1 MRDYK
6 KTSIWFKAK
15 EVTLLCSLFFL
26 LSFTKHCLAQTT
38 ECDHILITELDS
50 LSNELLIHAQKNI
63 IVSQDGG
70 KTGFTVYGAYMH
82 NTVAL
87 TIHSVGAGACVN
99 EGDKLVL
106 VFADSAKLELANMA
120 KFNCQAESSIYF
132 NSALNNADQLQILAE
147 KQIARITVWT
157 KKKNLTRN
165 VSDQTSTEI
174 RELFS
179 CLNAT
184 FARKTKLVGG
194 TIFTVV
200 EAQPEYIGGY
210 EAMMNFI
217 KQNLRIPKG
226 WKRKDAVG
234 TVQVQFVIAKDGA
247 VTEVKT
253 AKSLHPDLDQEA
265 ERVVKMMPSWRPG
278 MQNGKPVSV
287 KFVLP
292 VKFN

>member
-1 MRDYK
+1 MRQR
-6 KTSIWFKAK
+6 
-15 EVTLLCSLFFL
+15 TLLRRR
-26 LSFTKHCLAQTT
+26 T
-38 ECDHILITELDS
+38 E
-50 LSNELLIHAQKNI
+50 AKQ
-63 IVSQDGG
+63 VSRCMAP
-70 KTGFTVYGAYMH
+70 TH

-99 EGDKLVL
+99 DGDKVEL
-106 VFADSAKLELANMA
+106 VFTDSAKLELANMA

-179 CLNAT
+179 CLDAT

-194 TIFTVV
+194 KIFTVV

-217 KQNLRIPKG
+217 KQNLRIPVTSHE
-226 WKRKDAVG
+226 RKS
-234 TVQVQFVIAKDGA
+234 FLK
-247 VTEVKT
+247 
-253 AKSLHPDLDQEA
+253 P
-265 ERVVKMMPSWRPG
+265 KMAQLR
-278 MQNGKPVSV
+278 K
-287 KFVLP
+287 
-292 VKFN
+292 